1 LAAVRSIFRKVPA
14 PAEGIRAFAPVFA
27 GYGRN
32 PVFGPKAAK
41 NRRIEIFN
49 PACRPQQKE
58 PAARGR
64 NL

>member
-1 LAAVRSIFRKVPA
+1 MAAVRSIFRKVPA
-14 PAEGIRAFAPVFA
+14 PAEGIRALAPVFA
-27 GYGRN
+27 GYGWN
-32 PVFGPKAAK
+32 PVFAPKTAK

-58 PAARGR
+58 AAGRGR